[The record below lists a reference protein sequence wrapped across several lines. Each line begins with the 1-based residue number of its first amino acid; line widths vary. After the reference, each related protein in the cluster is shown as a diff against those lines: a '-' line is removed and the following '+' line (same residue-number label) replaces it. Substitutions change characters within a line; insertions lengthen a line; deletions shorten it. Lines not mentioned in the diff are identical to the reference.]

1 MAEGTVIYDPE
12 ILKQGFAGTLP
23 PKKQEY
29 FDEAQKRGL
38 IPAKNTFVGD
48 MTTIATDFLASVG
61 KGAKNI
67 VTGEATTEFPDMPEI
82 PASLRTAIIPGSGQ
96 VGTRLSLGRDDL
108 RKTDIFRQIFGNVD
122 AKLDKFGNSYVTL
135 DDSFAK
141 RFDIKAGDYYLN
153 KPGASPQDMDDF
165 MTTALSELYFARLG
179 GKLGRKFGGKAGQVV
194 GTGAGAGAGSVAQDL
209 AAGQAGSV
217 RGVDPQSA
225 LIASVFGV
233 GGELAGQLLS
243 PFLRKFIANK
253 EFVTATGVTKR
264 GRKALTNAGLD
275 PDEVTHAFLQQFNQL
290 AQTASDPAQAARM
303 AAAETLPQ
311 PVRLTQGDVLRTRAA
326 QSAEDEILS
335 RDDTAGRIMSG
346 TRVRQQEQL
355 ADNVPLI
362 AEEIAPTGTAVT
374 SPTDAMID
382 VGGELSTKFVAA
394 KRRVDRLYK
403 VARGR
408 GRTVALDPSAVR
420 QQIATISD
428 DVYETGFDLQN
439 FPNAASAVKD
449 LQKIT
454 NKKTLS
460 VNDLEAWRQRTTQLS
475 RTNDGSQNAAVKAVI
490 KEYDSFVD
498 RLLDDLATTG
508 NADAFTPWLKAR
520 RANKAFREKFSDD
533 TVIAKISDPES
544 ALEPSEQ
551 FNLLFTLSGA
561 GKTGAAGTVRKLR
574 ETLSPVAFNKL
585 KQGAFLRIV
594 EQAEKSAAGEAGVR
608 TFSGAGFKTAL
619 TNLKRRTPEL
629 FNALFTK
636 EDQALLNQFANVAEL
651 ATTAVPGAKNFSGSA
666 APIIRNME
674 QTFGPQ
680 LAAIANR
687 LIALP
692 VSTYR
697 AGRAQ
702 VMASGGIDQR
712 SIPPGLTGG
721 LFSAAGQSEIGD
733 TRRVTVNPNIR

>member
-1 MAEGTVIYDPE
+1 MAEQTQIIPPE
-12 ILKQGFAGTLP
+12 TLKAGYAGTLEP
-23 PKKQEY
+23 TKQAK
-29 FDEAQKRGL
+29 FDELVKRGT
-38 IPAKNTFVGD
+38 IPAKNTFIGD
-48 MTTIATDFLASVG
+48 MTAAATEFLASVG

-67 VTGEATTEFPDMPEI
+67 VTGEATTEFPDIEEI
-82 PASLRTAIIPGSGQ
+82 PPSLRTAIIPGSGQ

-108 RKTDIFRQIFGNVD
+108 RKTDIFRQTFGNVP
-122 AKLDKFGNSYVTL
+122 ARLDKFGNAIVTL

-141 RFDIKAGDYYLN
+141 RFNITAGDYYLN
-153 KPGASPQDMDDF
+153 KPGASPQDVDDF

-209 AAGQAGSV
+209 AAGQAGSA

-225 LIASVFGV
+225 LIATAFGI
-233 GGELAGQLLS
+233 GGELAGELVA
-243 PFLRKFIANK
+243 PFFRKFIGNK
-253 EFVTATGVTKR
+253 EFVINGGVTQK
-264 GRKALTNAGLD
+264 GREALTNAGLD
-275 PDEVTHAFLQQFNQL
+275 PDEVTPAFLQQFNQL
-290 AQTASDPAQAARM
+290 AQTATDPAQAARM

-311 PVRLTQGDVLRTRAA
+311 PVRLTQGDVTRTRAA
-326 QSAEDEILS
+326 QSAEDEILA

-355 ADNVPLI
+355 AENVPLI

-382 VGGELSTKFVAA
+382 VGGELSAKYTAA
-394 KRRVDRLYK
+394 KNSVDRLYSA
-403 VARGR
+403 ARRR
-408 GRTVALDPSAVR
+408 GKFTNLDPSVLKTELGGIR
-420 QQIATISD
+420 SVISD
-428 DVYETGFDLQN
+428 RFTLEN
-439 FPNAASAVKD
+439 FPDAANALKD
-449 LQKIT
+449 LDKVIS
-454 NKKTLS
+454 KKNVT
-460 VNDLEAWRQRTTQLS
+460 VNDLESWRQRATRS
-475 RTNDGSQNAAVKAVI
+475 AVGERAAGVRAVI
-490 KEYDSFVD
+490 SEYDKFVD
-498 RLLDDLATTG
+498 GLLDDLVTVG
-508 NADAFTPWLKAR
+508 DADAFKPWLVAR
-520 RANKAFREKFSDD
+520 RKNKLFREKFSDD
-533 TVIAKISDPES
+533 AVIAKIVDPQS
-544 ALEPSEQ
+544 NLEPSEQ

-585 KQGAFLRIV
+585 KQGAFLRLV
-594 EQAEKSAAGEAGVR
+594 EQAEKVAAGEAGVK

-674 QTFGPQ
+674 QVFGPQ

-687 LIALP
+687 LVALP

>member
-1 MAEGTVIYDPE
+1 MAEQTQIIPPE
-12 ILKQGFAGTLP
+12 TLKAGYAGTLEP
-23 PKKQEY
+23 TKQAK
-29 FDEAQKRGL
+29 FDELVKRGT
-38 IPAKNTFVGD
+38 IPAKNTFIGD
-48 MTTIATDFLASVG
+48 MTAAATEFLASVG

-67 VTGEATTEFPDMPEI
+67 VTGEATTEFPDIEEI

-108 RKTDIFRQIFGNVD
+108 RKTDIFRQTFGNVP
-122 AKLDKFGNSYVTL
+122 ARLDKFGNAIVTL

-141 RFDIKAGDYYLN
+141 RFNITAGDYYLN
-153 KPGASPQDMDDF
+153 KPGASPQDVDDF

-179 GKLGRKFGGKAGQVV
+179 GRLGRKFGGKAGQVI

-209 AAGQAGSV
+209 AAGEAGSA

-225 LIASVFGV
+225 LIATAFGI
-233 GGELAGQLLS
+233 GGELAGELVA
-243 PFLRKFIANK
+243 PFFRKFIGNK
-253 EFVTATGVTKR
+253 EFVTNGGVTQK
-264 GRKALTNAGLD
+264 GREALTNAGLD
-275 PDEVTHAFLQQFNQL
+275 PDEVTPAFLQQFNQL
-290 AQTASDPAQAARM
+290 AQTATDPAQAARM

-311 PVRLTQGDVLRTRAA
+311 PVRLTQGDVTRTRAA
-326 QSAEDEILS
+326 QSAEDEILA

-355 ADNVPLI
+355 AENVPLI

-382 VGGELSTKFVAA
+382 VGGELSARYTAA
-394 KRRVDRLYK
+394 KNSVDRLYSA
-403 VARGR
+403 ARRR
-408 GRTVALDPSAVR
+408 GKFTNLDPSVLKAELGGIRSV
-420 QQIATISD
+420 ISD
-428 DVYETGFDLQN
+428 RFTLEN
-439 FPNAASAVKD
+439 FPDAANALKD
-449 LQKIT
+449 LDKVIS
-454 NKKTLS
+454 KKNVT
-460 VNDLEAWRQRTTQLS
+460 VNDLESWRQRATRS
-475 RTNDGSQNAAVKAVI
+475 AVGERAAGVRAVI
-490 KEYDSFVD
+490 SEYDKFVD
-498 RLLDDLATTG
+498 GLLDDLVTVG
-508 NADAFTPWLKAR
+508 DADAFKPWLVAR
-520 RANKAFREKFSDD
+520 RKNKLFREKFSDD
-533 TVIAKISDPES
+533 AVIAKIVDPQS
-544 ALEPSEQ
+544 TLEPSEQ

-585 KQGAFLRIV
+585 KQGAFLRLV
-594 EQAEKSAAGEAGVR
+594 EQAEKVAAGEAGVK

-636 EDQALLNQFANVAEL
+636 GDQALLNQFANVAEL

-674 QTFGPQ
+674 QVFGPQ

-687 LIALP
+687 LVALP
-692 VSTYR
+692 VGTYR

-712 SIPPGLTGG
+712 SIPAGLTGG